1 LINIPNI
8 LSFGRLLAV
17 PIAVWL
23 MLDREFTFAFWLFVI
38 AGLTDAIDGF
48 LAKRYGWET
57 ELGSYLDPLA
67 DKALLVSVFVV
78 LGWIG
83 HIPLWLTIMV
93 VFRDLMIVGGA
104 LVVVAIT
111 GNFKADPMYVSK
123 LNTTLQIAL
132 AAAVLAKLGLDLA
145 IDWVTWALIAAT
157 GITTFASGLAYLVRW
172 TRILGAQEE
181 ESP

>member
-1 LINIPNI
+1 VFNLPNI
-8 LSFGRLLAV
+8 LSFARLMAV
-17 PIAVWL
+17 PLAIFL
-23 MLDREFTFAFWLFVI
+23 MLDGDYTLAFWLFVA
-38 AGLTDAIDGF
+38 AGLTDALDGF

-93 VFRDLMIVGGA
+93 VFRDVFIVGGA
-104 LVVVAIT
+104 VVVMAIT
-111 GNFKADPMYVSK
+111 DGFKAEPMFVSK

-132 AAAVLAKLGLDLA
+132 AATVLAKLGLDLA
-145 IDWVTWALIAAT
+145 IDPLTTGLIVATAL
-157 GITTFASGLAYLVRW
+157 TTFASGMAYLVRW
-172 TRILGAQEE
+172 TRRLNAQEDK
-181 ESP
+181 S